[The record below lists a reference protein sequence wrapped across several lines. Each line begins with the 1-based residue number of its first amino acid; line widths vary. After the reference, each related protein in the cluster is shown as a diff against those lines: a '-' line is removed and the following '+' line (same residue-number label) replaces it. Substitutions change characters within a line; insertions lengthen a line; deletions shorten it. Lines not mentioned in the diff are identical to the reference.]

1 MSIIEDKKTKSP
13 LTKAEI
19 KKFQKLEK
27 EAENN
32 TDEKGDYMDDIDYC
46 LGNFAE
52 DLCDAG
58 DKEWA
63 RRIYKIVEEK
73 LDRAQI
79 DRHYYLS
86 LAEHIEEKL
95 GDKEWSRD
103 TYKKAIQ
110 NDGSNLQYADK
121 SLKKDKKFI
130 LEAVKNNG
138 SILQYA
144 PLS

>member
-63 RRIYKIVEEK
+63 RRIYKIVEDKMGVEIDSGELK
-73 LDRAQI
+73 GLACEVLDT
-79 DRHYYLS
+79 
-86 LAEHIEEKL
+86 L
-95 GDKEWSRD
+95 GDKEWARKI
-103 TYKKAIQ
+103 YKRVLEYGD
-110 NDGSNLQYADK
+110 NDGYLDDE
-121 SLKKDKKFI
+121 LK
-130 LEAVKNNG
+130 EE
-138 SILQYA
+138 S
-144 PLS
+144 